1 MDKTLFDHSAYLLAV
16 QDEESPYCGADYVF
30 DWEDKHV
37 YVPVLKDEFWH
48 QPPTGGQP
56 VYILVDE
63 NGDAEWY
70 TDELFSLTDK
80 AQTEPADF
88 TEGETPE
95 SKAQE
100 EEDED
105 DPYVVYQSY
114 HNEVNKQLFFSAG
127 GRDGEFPG
135 KFTPTHVEELEDN
148 QIFVFGSNKDGE
160 NESGTANRAFAT
172 FGAEWGVGEGLTGK
186 CYAIPTKDGLL
197 TMAAAVKRFID
208 FAAEHP
214 DLEFL
219 VTPLGCGTAGHNPLM
234 IAPMF
239 QDAVVLPNV
248 RLPRIFWEYFWIVND
263 AGPKEFQKSED
274 WEKWEK

>member
-160 NESGTANRAFAT
+160 HESGTANRAFAT

-186 CYAIPTKDGLL
+186 CYAI
-197 TMAAAVKRFID
+197 
-208 FAAEHP
+208 
-214 DLEFL
+214 
-219 VTPLGCGTAGHNPLM
+219 
-234 IAPMF
+234 PMF

>member
-114 HNEVNKQLFFSAG
+114 HNEMNKQLFFSAG

-135 KFTPTHVEELEDN
+135 KFTPIHVEELEDN

-160 NESGTANRAFAT
+160 HESGTANRAFAT

-263 AGPKEFQKSED
+263 SGPKEFQKSED

>member
-1 MDKTLFDHSAYLLAV
+1 MDKTLFDHAAYLLAV
-16 QDEESPYCGADYVF
+16 QEEDSPYCGADYVF

-37 YVPVLKDEFWH
+37 YVPVLKEEFWH
-48 QPPTGGQP
+48 EPPTGGQP
-56 VYILVDE
+56 IYILVDE
-63 NGDAEWY
+63 DGDAEWY

-95 SKAQE
+95 MKAQE

-114 HNEVNKQLFFSAG
+114 HNEENKQLFFSAG

-135 KFTPTHVEELEDN
+135 KFTPAHVEELKDN
-148 QIFVFGSNKDGE
+148 QIFVFGSHKDGMHE
-160 NESGTANRAFAT
+160 TGIANTAFT
-172 FGAEWGVGEGLTGK
+172 KFGAEWGVEEGPTGK
-186 CYAIPTKDGLL
+186 CYAIPTREGLL
-197 TMAAAVKRFID
+197 SMAAAVKRFID
-208 FAAEHP
+208 YAAEHP
-214 DLEFL
+214 EMEFL
-219 VTPLGCGTAGHNPLM
+219 VAPIGCGTAGHNPLM

-248 RLPRIFWEYFWIVND
+248 RLPRIFREYFWIVND
-263 AGPKEFQKSED
+263 AGPKEFEKSED

>member
-88 TEGETPE
+88 TEGETLE

-114 HNEVNKQLFFSAG
+114 HNEMNKQLFFSAG

-135 KFTPTHVEELEDN
+135 KFTPIHVEELEDN

-160 NESGTANRAFAT
+160 HESGTANRAFAT

-186 CYAIPTKDGLL
+186 CYAIPTKEGLL

-263 AGPKEFQKSED
+263 SGPKEFQKSED

>member
-1 MDKTLFDHSAYLLAV
+1 MDKTLFDHAAYLLAV
-16 QDEESPYCGADYVF
+16 QEEDSPYCGADYVF

-37 YVPVLKDEFWH
+37 YVPVLKEEFWH
-48 QPPTGGQP
+48 EPPTGGQP
-56 VYILVDE
+56 IYILVDE
-63 NGDAEWY
+63 DGDAEWY

-95 SKAQE
+95 MKAQE

-114 HNEVNKQLFFSAG
+114 HNEENKQLFFSAG

-135 KFTPTHVEELEDN
+135 KFTPVHVEELKDN
-148 QIFVFGSNKDGE
+148 QIFVFGSHKDGMHE
-160 NESGTANRAFAT
+160 TGIANTAFT
-172 FGAEWGVGEGLTGK
+172 KFGAEWGVEEGPTGK
-186 CYAIPTKDGLL
+186 CYAIPTREGLL
-197 TMAAAVKRFID
+197 SMAAAVKRFID
-208 FAAEHP
+208 YAAEHP
-214 DLEFL
+214 EMEFL
-219 VTPLGCGTAGHNPLM
+219 VAPIGCGTAGHNPLM

-263 AGPKEFQKSED
+263 AGPKEFEKSED

>member
-114 HNEVNKQLFFSAG
+114 HNEMNKQLFFSAG

-135 KFTPTHVEELEDN
+135 KFTPIHVEELEDN

-160 NESGTANRAFAT
+160 HESGTANRAFAT

-186 CYAIPTKDGLL
+186 CYAIPTKEGLL

-263 AGPKEFQKSED
+263 SGPKEFQKSED